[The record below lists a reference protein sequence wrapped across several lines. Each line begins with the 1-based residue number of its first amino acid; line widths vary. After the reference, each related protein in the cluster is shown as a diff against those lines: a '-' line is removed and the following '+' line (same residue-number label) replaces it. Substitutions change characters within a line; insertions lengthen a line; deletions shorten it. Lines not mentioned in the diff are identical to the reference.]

1 MANDLRILMIAD
13 ELEKQAMD
21 ANVTDDSIWQKMAIS
36 KRTFYRAKPKALE
49 EVAKRAEIKRLA
61 LNSTITKETIEE
73 AKNGLKTDLEIEM
86 QLCRIAFGELDIIE
100 TTSTPD
106 GLIDFHRKPTPS
118 EMIQAM
124 KEIWKKRGTYAPDK
138 LESNIAQYQVT
149 LNLK

>member
-1 MANDLRILMIAD
+1 MANEIRHLMIAD
-13 ELEKQAMD
+13 ELERQQIEPGL
-21 ANVTDDSIWQKMAIS
+21 TDQTIWEKLGL
-36 KRTFYRAKPKALE
+36 KKNTFYRLKPKAVE
-49 EVAKRAEIKRLA
+49 EVSKRAEIKRLA

-86 QLCRIAFGELDIIE
+86 QLCRIAFGELDVIE

>member
-1 MANDLRILMIAD
+1 MANEIRHLMIAD
-13 ELEKQAMD
+13 ELERQQIEPGL
-21 ANVTDDSIWQKMAIS
+21 TDQTIWEKLGL
-36 KRTFYRAKPKALE
+36 KKNTFYRLKPKAVE
-49 EVAKRAEIKRLA
+49 EVSKRAEIKRLA
-61 LNSTITKETIEE
+61 LNSTITSKTIEE

-86 QLCRIAFGELDIIE
+86 QLCKIAFGELDVVE

-106 GLIDFHRKPTPS
+106 GLIDFHRKPTPG

>member
-1 MANDLRILMIAD
+1 MANEIRHIMIANQLERQQVEPGLTD
-13 ELEKQAMD
+13 QTIWEELGLKK
-21 ANVTDDSIWQKMAIS
+21 N
-36 KRTFYRAKPKALE
+36 TFYRLKPKALE
-49 EVAKRAEIKRLA
+49 EVSKRAEIKRLA
-61 LNSTITKETIEE
+61 LNSTLTSKTIEE

-86 QLCRIAFGELDIIE
+86 QLCRIAFGELDVFE

-106 GLIDFHRKPTPS
+106 GIIDFQRKPTPG